1 MLSNA
6 LFALKCNSNGH
17 SQLPLRHERSGQVN
31 TSMYAERLYLVVGPD
46 CRGLPPPV
54 VPAGVAVVELEAV
67 VVVPAREQ
75 ERDAERPKAP
85 ELCVRLN

>member
-1 MLSNA
+1 MVTAN
-6 LFALKCNSNGH
+6 
-17 SQLPLRHERSGQVN
+17 LPLRHERSGQVN
-31 TSMYAERLYLVVGPD
+31 TLYVERLYLVVGPD

-67 VVVPAREQ
+67 VVVPAGEQ
-75 ERDAERPKAP
+75 ERNAERPKAP